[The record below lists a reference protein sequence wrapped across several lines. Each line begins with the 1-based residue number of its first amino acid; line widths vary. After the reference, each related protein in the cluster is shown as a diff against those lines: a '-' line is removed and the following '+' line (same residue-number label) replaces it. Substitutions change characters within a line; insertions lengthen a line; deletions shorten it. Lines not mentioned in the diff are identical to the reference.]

1 MEKQV
6 LHFVQDDKA
15 ERSVRALSRQDAG
28 ATLARRRWLHK
39 IGMAWMHR
47 IVSVHKNI
55 AELRS
60 AGQTGASV
68 PTWPLLA
75 NDELRSCAPPD
86 RRGRLFPRGLCW
98 ATTSCGAALRRT
110 DEGVCPHV
118 AFAGRRR
125 AAELRSAGQTG
136 ASVPTWVVVVAS
148 GRGSFVSSGASDI
161 FICFSKN

>member
-68 PTWPLLA
+68 PTWPLLGD
-75 NDELRSCAPPD
+75 DELRSCAPLD
-86 RRGRLFPRGLCW
+86 RR
-98 ATTSCGAALRRT
+98 
-110 DEGVCPHV
+110 GVCPHV

-125 AAELRSAGQTG
+125 VAELRSAGQTR